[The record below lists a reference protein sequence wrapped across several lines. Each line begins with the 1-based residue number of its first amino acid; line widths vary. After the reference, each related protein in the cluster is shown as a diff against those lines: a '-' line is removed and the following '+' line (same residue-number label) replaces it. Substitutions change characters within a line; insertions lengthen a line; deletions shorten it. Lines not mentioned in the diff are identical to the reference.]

1 MKQVSL
7 SFSMFLNKD
16 GFMYKFF
23 DLLLSKLDFI
33 MPIGLAIDLSMLQ
46 WKAMER
52 KDAFN
57 LKSNKQMYFNC
68 IPSLAS
74 PCLHLSTFVPEIIIH

>member
-1 MKQVSL
+1 MLGSGRCILLSILYCMKQVSL

-46 WKAMER
+46 
-52 KDAFN
+52 
-57 LKSNKQMYFNC
+57 
-68 IPSLAS
+68 
-74 PCLHLSTFVPEIIIH
+74 